1 MKKNV
6 FLVLIAGLVSVTA
19 SAEEFHLAK
28 TGRDDGPGTRTAPF
42 LTVRRAANVAQPGQR
57 PNIVLFISDDHG
69 YADSGAY
76 GDKVVKTPHIDRLAQ
91 EGMKFINAFAASPL
105 CSPSRCVIETGLMPF
120 RNGAHKFGTPIH
132 RDIKTMPEYFKE
144 LGYYT
149 AEIGKFHHAPRSR
162 FPYDLIDP
170 DENKAAAFIRAY
182 QGDKPLFLVICTH
195 PPHTPWVVNE
205 IYDPND
211 IVLPPSFVD
220 TLQTRVDRAKY
231 YSDVTLMDH
240 ILGEVRKALDERDLL
255 DSSLFV
261 YTSDQGAN
269 WPFAKWNV
277 YDAGLRVPFI
287 VRWPGLVAPGSETEA
302 MISLVDLL
310 PTCMEAAGGEPD
322 PNFDGKSFLG
332 VITGTTDQH
341 RELVYGAHTGNDNGG
356 PNAANHSPARM
367 IRTKRFQYILNLEPD
382 TTFKTHISG
391 SPPESI
397 HYLPFWETWET
408 AAQTNE
414 HAKRIVDKYRHRPLE
429 ELYDLDK
436 DPHEMANQIN
446 NPEYRDVLKS
456 LKKRLADWRV
466 AQGDT
471 IPVNEKYTYQ
481 VD

>member
-1 MKKNV
+1 MKNFV
-6 FLVLIAGLVSVTA
+6 YLVLFAGLLGVTA
-19 SAEEFHLAK
+19 SAREFRVAK
-28 TGRDDGPGTRTAPF
+28 NGNEANEGSATKPF
-42 LTVRRAANVAQPGQR
+42 LTVQHAADAAQSDQR

-76 GDKVVKTPHIDRLAQ
+76 GDKVVRTPHIDRLTQ
-91 EGMKFINAFAASPL
+91 EGKKFTNAFAASPL

-120 RNGAHKFGTPIH
+120 RNGAHKFGTPI
-132 RDIKTMPEYFKE
+132 RNDIKTMPEYFQE

-149 AEIGKFHHAPRSR
+149 AEIGKFHHAPRRR

-170 DENKAAAFIRAY
+170 DENRAAAFIRGY
-182 QGDKPLFLVICTH
+182 KGEKPLFLVVCTH
-195 PPHTPWVVNE
+195 PPHTPWVDNE

-220 TLQTRVDRAKY
+220 TPETRMDRAKY

-240 ILGEVRKALDERDLL
+240 ILGEVRKALEERDLM

-261 YTSDQGAN
+261 YISDQGAN

-287 VRWPGLVAPGSETEA
+287 VCWPGVVAPGSETDA

-310 PTCMEAAGGEPD
+310 PTCMEAAGV
-322 PNFDGKSFLG
+322 DGGQDMDGRSFMG
-332 VITGTTDQH
+332 VLKGTTEQH
-341 RELVYGAHTGNDNGG
+341 RNVVFGVHTGNDNGG

-367 IRTKRFQYILNLEPD
+367 IRTRRFQYILNLEPD
-382 TTFKTHISG
+382 TVFKTHITG
-391 SPPESI
+391 SPPSSI
-397 HYLPFWETWET
+397 HYLPFWKTWEQ
-408 AAQTNE
+408 AAETDE
-414 HAKRIVDKYRHRPLE
+414 RAKRIVDKYRQRPLE

-436 DPHEMANQIN
+436 DPYEMNN
-446 NPEYRDVLKS
+446 LVDNPEYQDVSRS
-456 LKKRLADWRV
+456 LKRQLAAWRK